1 MNTALK
7 ANASRLSFKEK
18 LVDEAKKAF
27 ALTLYLGTWFCALA
41 FLAATLLEERPIPLS
56 IFGFALVKAGITAKF
71 LLIGQAIYPVKV
83 DKAHGIVKSLFVV
96 SLIYIVIVLGLNYL
110 EAGIEGLF
118 HGKHFLASMTSF
130 GQANPLRLLAM
141 SIVYWLIIWPYLM
154 LAGMQLIMGQ
164 EHILSLFFGSK
175 NSRTN

>member
-1 MNTALK
+1 MNTASN
-7 ANASRLSFKEK
+7 ANSAKTTFKQK
-18 LVDEAKKAF
+18 LVEEAKKAL

-41 FLAATLLEERPIPLS
+41 FLAATLLDERPIPLS
-56 IFGFALVKAGITAKF
+56 MFGFALIKAGITAKF

-118 HGKHFLASMTSF
+118 HGKHFLASMASF